1 MLHRSANR
9 IVVDAEGRARYTLSQ
24 VATPGSD
31 GGDSAQRRLTMF
43 VYELYFNFL
52 AAHLALALIR
62 FGHHVYRSDASQCKM
77 HVLMG
82 SAYRY

>member
-1 MLHRSANR
+1 MAM
-9 IVVDAEGRARYTLSQ
+9 VVTARN
-24 VATPGSD
+24 A
-31 GGDSAQRRLTMF
+31 ALTMM

-62 FGHHVYRSDASQCKM
+62 FGHHAYRSDASQCKM